1 MFKSKSFNVCK
12 NVTTSIIDCLEVDIK
27 VLDTGIKN
35 TVSDK
40 YREILES
47 NGVANEVL
55 AIIQKRTRFSYKD
68 K

>member
-1 MFKSKSFNVCK
+1 MFKFNVCK

-27 VLDTGIKN
+27 VLDVGMEN

-55 AIIQKRTRFSYKD
+55 AIIQKGIRFSYKD